1 MPRLPVLLLLISACA
16 APDGGGEDGRQLR
29 TETNEFGLITC
40 SPATAERT
48 CFTNR
53 AVVGVSMGAGGA
65 GQLGMLRPELFDT
78 VAMLGIPLTDWT
90 YLLRNIERSYLGGF
104 CDRETILANLDALN
118 DRDGPAFCGPVEGT
132 EPFDPEGRIIE
143 PAQDFNRWWRWID
156 AGRGADFGRRTFHN
170 VLQDL
175 VYAYGNPLYYNPE
188 SPYFPPGVPLDDR
201 QRSYRERCE
210 QPVVLKGFRHAEY
223 NPTGEYDVIAFCDT
237 STNDGDFDPA
247 HPADRPLEILLAVD
261 YDGDGVRDLAE
272 PVLVMAHERYDDV
285 GVVPDD
291 AYDWRTN
298 PGGTAGNWLYDEG
311 EPYRDDGLDG
321 VPGTG
326 DYGEGN
332 GVFDYNPNVE
342 NIFRWN
348 PRHALRRM
356 DPGQLERLNIWADAG
371 LRDFLMSPGGM
382 NWFWA
387 ELQLR
392 AGEEARD
399 YTTFRAL
406 QGDLDSR
413 YDFLSVDYSPEGI
426 GRHAYV
432 RYGDPDAPERLIEQ
446 GDGHHVGTA
455 SQVINRLLSALAFV
469 QARFPE
475 PGNEAVPDAG
485 DITSLIKQKTF
496 ASEVLG
502 RDQPYGVML
511 PPGYDLPENAE
522 RDYPVV
528 YFLHGYG
535 MGAVDITAS
544 SILFFGYMAGST
556 NPEKT
561 RRNQSD
567 WSKFI
572 IVFPD
577 SSCDGSECN
586 QGTFNTNH
594 QGIDG
599 DGPRF
604 FDGLLELMA
613 HVEETYRVKRP
624 VEVRR

>member
-1 MPRLPVLLLLISACA
+1 MPRVSLLLLLVLACA
-16 APDGGGEDGRQLR
+16 PPGEDAAGSRLR
-29 TETNEFGLITC
+29 TETNELGLITC
-40 SPATAERT
+40 SPATPERT
-48 CFTNR
+48 CFTHR

-78 VAMLGIPLTDWT
+78 VGMLGIPMTDWT

-104 CDRETILANLDALN
+104 CDRETILANLDRLN
-118 DRDGPAFCGPVEGT
+118 DRDGPAFCGPVEGI
-132 EPFDPEGRIIE
+132 EPYDPEGRIIE
-143 PAQDFNRWWRWID
+143 PSQDFNRWWRWID
-156 AGRGADFGRRTFHN
+156 AGRGADFGRETFQN

-175 VYAYGNPLYYNPE
+175 ALAFGNPVYYNPE
-188 SPYFPPGVPLDDR
+188 SPYLPPGLPLDYRDR
-201 QRSYRERCE
+201 SDRERCE
-210 QPVVLKGFRHAEY
+210 TPVVLKGFHHAEY
-223 NPTGEYDVIAFCDT
+223 NPSGEYDVIAFCDT
-237 STNDGDFDPA
+237 LTNGGDFDPMR
-247 HPADRPLEILLAVD
+247 PAERPLEVLLAVD

-272 PVLVMAHERYDDV
+272 PVLVMAHERYEDV
-285 GVVPDD
+285 GVAAGD
-291 AYDWRTN
+291 AFDWRTN
-298 PGGTAGNWLYDEG
+298 PTGTAGNWLYDEG
-311 EPYRDDGLDG
+311 EPYRDHGLDG
-321 VPGTG
+321 VPGTE
-326 DYGEGN
+326 DFGEGN
-332 GVFDYNPNVE
+332 GAFDYNPNVD
-342 NIFRWN
+342 NIFHWN

-356 DPGQLERLNIWADAG
+356 EDGQLERLNIWADAG

-387 ELQLR
+387 ELEQRTGDL
-392 AGEEARD
+392 ARN

-406 QGDLDSR
+406 QGDLDDR
-413 YDFLSVDYSPEGI
+413 YDFLSLDYSPEGI
-426 GRHAYV
+426 GRHVYV
-432 RYGDPDAPERLIEQ
+432 RYGDPEAPERLIQQ

-469 QARFPE
+469 QARFLE
-475 PGNEAVPDAG
+475 PGNEQVDEAG
-485 DITSLIKQKTF
+485 EITSLIRQQTF

-502 RDQPYGVML
+502 RDQPYGIML

-522 RDYPVV
+522 RRYPVV

-535 MGAVDITAS
+535 MEAVDITAS

-556 NPEKT
+556 NPDKM
-561 RRNQSD
+561 RRAQSE

-577 SSCDGSECN
+577 SSCTGWGCN

-599 DGPRF
+599 NGPRF

-613 HVEETYRVKRP
+613 HVEQTYRVKQP
-624 VEVRR
+624 VEVPR